1 MTYEEELELFTQ
13 KVIREVS
20 ESLDKMHVTPSWTPE
35 YQHLKAKFAALRK
48 RQNEEFCKL
57 RAKYHL
63 PPPKVVSS
71 ISQKSEN
78 DNKEIKYGD

>member
-1 MTYEEELELFTQ
+1 MTYEEELEHFTQ
-13 KVIREVS
+13 KVLREVS
-20 ESLDKMHVTPSWTPE
+20 ESLDKMHVTSSWTPE

-71 ISQKSEN
+71 LKNEVN
-78 DNKEIKYGD
+78 NHKATN

>member
-13 KVIREVS
+13 KVLREVS
-20 ESLDKMHVTPSWTPE
+20 ESLDKMHVTSSWTPE
-35 YQHLKAKFAALRK
+35 YQHLKAKFAALLK

-71 ISQKSEN
+71 LKNEVN
-78 DNKEIKYGD
+78 NHKATN

>member
-13 KVIREVS
+13 KVLREVS
-20 ESLDKMHVTPSWTPE
+20 ESLDKMHVTSSWTPE

-57 RAKYHL
+57 RSKYHL

-71 ISQKSEN
+71 LKNEVN
-78 DNKEIKYGD
+78 NHKATN

>member
-13 KVIREVS
+13 KVLREVS
-20 ESLDKMHVTPSWTPE
+20 ESLDKMHVTSSWTPE

-71 ISQKSEN
+71 LKNEVN
-78 DNKEIKYGD
+78 NHKATK